1 MKDPKTILTDAYEK
15 AIKVASAA
23 SFDSFEPI
31 EIRNDIDSFITKIE
45 TDKSLVQVIITTILK
60 KIVSPEQDIRFHMA
74 KLEGGYSARVL
85 DTQVTTP
92 FFKNNFPKYANKETA
107 FLTKATR
114 AEIVWTFE
122 DGQRLPFRSK
132 TLVEPFLR
140 LVDSIQHNT
149 IDLDNWLVYIFAK
162 LITLTDKNQSVFDD
176 TIETAD
182 FSDVLNINTVIGML
196 HQHFQAKLSSRLPV
210 IAIFAAYKQLFKNVK
225 RYDKKNLRPLNVHTS
240 SDKHGYGD
248 IEIWN
253 NDNTPFEMIE
263 VKHNIAIDRN
273 LIFDVVKK
281 SENTTIKRYYILTTY
296 SGSFL
301 NAEEEEFIN
310 KFMLKVKKQ
319 RDIEVIANGILNT
332 LKYYLRFIEDY
343 HEFLKTYT
351 EELVNDAQ
359 NSTEVKA
366 FHLQIWQDILKSY
379 KRNDPSV

>member
-225 RYDKKNLRPLNVHTS
+225 RYDKKILRPLNVHTS

-281 SENTTIKRYYILTTY
+281 SENITIKRYYILTTY